1 MDIKREKQIISAI
14 AKEFTQQNN
23 TLKLSVPK
31 DEIEQTAIDLAESVS
46 LRLLLQSGNN
56 NEAAYLGRRKI
67 CLALQKEL
75 GGCIKR
81 RGIYT
86 IWLGINKG
94 NRAFEIVNQ
103 HLQAEIDAQKK
114 KTTQKKHRP

>member
-1 MDIKREKQIISAI
+1 MDIRREKQIISAI

-23 TLKLSVPK
+23 TLKISVPE

-46 LRLLLQSGNN
+46 LRLLLQSGRNG
-56 NEAAYLGRRKI
+56 EAAYLGRRKI
-67 CLALQKEL
+67 CLALKKEL

-81 RGIYT
+81 RGVYT
-86 IWLGINKG
+86 IWIGKNQA
-94 NRAFEIVNQ
+94 NRAFDIINT

-114 KTTQKKHRP
+114 QK

>member
-1 MDIKREKQIISAI
+1 MDIRREKQIISAI
-14 AKEFTQQNN
+14 ANNFTQQSN
-23 TLKLSVPK
+23 TLKISVPK

-67 CLALQKEL
+67 CLALKKEL

-94 NRAFEIVNQ
+94 NRAFEIINQ
-103 HLQAEIDAQKK
+103 HLQAEIDVQKK
-114 KTTQKKHRP
+114 K

>member
-1 MDIKREKQIISAI
+1 MDIRREKQIISAI

-23 TLKLSVPK
+23 TLKISVPE
-31 DEIEQTAIDLAESVS
+31 DEIEETAIDLAESVS
-46 LRLLLQSGNN
+46 LRLLLQSGRNG
-56 NEAAYLGRRKI
+56 EAAYLGRRKI
-67 CLALQKEL
+67 CLALKKEL

-81 RGIYT
+81 RGVYT
-86 IWLGINKG
+86 IGIGKNQA

-114 KTTQKKHRP
+114 QK